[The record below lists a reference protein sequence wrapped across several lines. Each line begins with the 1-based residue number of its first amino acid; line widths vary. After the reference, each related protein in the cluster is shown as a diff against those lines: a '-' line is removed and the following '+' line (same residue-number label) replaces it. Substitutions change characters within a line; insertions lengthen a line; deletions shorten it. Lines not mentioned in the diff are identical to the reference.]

1 MAAGAA
7 RLPDTEGFSCHW
19 SWKVW
24 SHLCL
29 FRLGVCCSSLA
40 SHGLWEGNRA
50 ELRREVASSV
60 AWLLPPTHRTTPRAP
75 HGSPRGGRC
84 EIVKALSAD
93 AVDRSEVV
101 CLLAFGAAWEADGGG
116 KLVMRR
122 PEILAKTRRFWAPFR
137 RCEGGRTGHSEE
149 EAVNLPVDRNPFLFY
164 FIFLILF

>member
-1 MAAGAA
+1 M
-7 RLPDTEGFSCHW
+7 
-19 SWKVW
+19 
-24 SHLCL
+24 
-29 FRLGVCCSSLA
+29 
-40 SHGLWEGNRA
+40 
-50 ELRREVASSV
+50 ASSM

-122 PEILAKTRRFWAPFR
+122 PRNTGEDTPVLGSVSAVRGRADGSFR
-137 RCEGGRTGHSEE
+137 GGGGEPPSRS
-149 EAVNLPVDRNPFLFY
+149 
-164 FIFLILF
+164 